1 MQDLILTNAT
11 VFTGDEVIEAG
22 SVIVENGRVI
32 DLRRGK
38 IHAGGAS
45 RTEDLQGRYLV
56 PGFIDIQVNG
66 GGGVLFNNAPTVETL
81 RTIGR
86 AHARYGTTS
95 FLPTLISDS
104 YDVMRKAVDA
114 VRRARAEHVSGV
126 LGIHL
131 EGPFLNPE
139 KRGAHSAAKLRALDE
154 TGIQILTL
162 LGTDGIT
169 LATLAP
175 ELTTPETIQRLCSA
189 GVIVFAGHSAADYEQ
204 SRNAI
209 SAGVSGFTHLF
220 NAMTPM
226 GSRQP
231 GMVGAAIESDDCV
244 FTVIADGRH
253 VHPAALRTAVRAKR
267 RGKAIL
273 ITDAMP
279 TVGSGESSFEL
290 NGERIGLKGGVL
302 RNARGSLAGSHL
314 TMLDAVRNTIEMT
327 GLDWREAVRMASGY
341 PARALGLHDRLG
353 FIRPGHAA
361 DFVELDRDMAIRR
374 TWKAGNPSHKT

>member
-1 MQDLILTNAT
+1 MRDLILTNAT
-11 VFTGDEVIEAG
+11 VFTGDELLESD
-22 SVIVENGRVI
+22 SVIVKNGTVV
-32 DLRRGK
+32 DLRRERN
-38 IHAGGAS
+38 HPRRAS

-81 RTIGR
+81 RTIAR

-114 VRRARAEHVSGV
+114 VRRARAEQVPGV

-131 EGPFLNPE
+131 EGPYLNPE
-139 KRGAHSAAKLRALDE
+139 KRGAHDAAKIRALDE
-154 TGIQILTL
+154 TGIGILTS
-162 LGTDGIT
+162 LGADGVT

-175 ELTTPETIQRLCSA
+175 EFAAPETIRRLRSA

-226 GSRQP
+226 DSRAP

-244 FTVIADGRH
+244 FSVIADGHH
-253 VHPAALRTAVRAKR
+253 VHPASLRTAVRAKR

-279 TVGSGESSFEL
+279 TVGSAESSFEL
-290 NGERIGLKGGVL
+290 NGERIECRDGVL
-302 RNARGSLAGSHL
+302 RNSRGSLAGSHL
-314 TMLDAVRNTIEMT
+314 TMLEAVRNTIEMT
-327 GLDWREAVRMASGY
+327 GLDWREAVRMASAY

-353 FIRPGHAA
+353 FIRPGFAA
-361 DFVELDRDMAIRR
+361 DFVELERDLAIRR
-374 TWKAGNPSHKT
+374 TWKAGKPSHKT

>member
-1 MQDLILTNAT
+1 MQSLILTNAT
-11 VFTGDEVIEAG
+11 VFTGDEVLESG
-22 SVIVENGRVI
+22 SVIVEEGVVVDVCREE
-32 DLRRGK
+32 
-38 IHAGGAS
+38 IHARGAS
-45 RTEDLQGRYLV
+45 RTEDLQGRFLV
-56 PGFIDIQVNG
+56 PGFVDIQVNG

-114 VRRARAEHVSGV
+114 VRQAREEHVPGV

-139 KRGAHSAAKLRALDE
+139 KRGAHDAGRIRALDE
-154 TGIQILTL
+154 TGIGILTS
-162 LGTDGIT
+162 LGADGVT

-175 ELTTPETIQRLCSA
+175 ELAAPETIRRLCSA

-226 GSRQP
+226 DSRAP

-244 FTVIADGRH
+244 FSVIADGHH
-253 VHPAALRTAVRAKR
+253 VHPASLRMAVRAKR
-267 RGKAIL
+267 PGKAIL

-279 TVGSGESSFEL
+279 TVGSAESSFEL
-290 NGERIGLKGGVL
+290 NGERIECRDGVL
-302 RNARGSLAGSHL
+302 RNSRGSLAGSHL
-314 TMLDAVRNTIEMT
+314 TMLEAVRNTIEMT

-374 TWKAGNPSHKT
+374 TWKAGKPSHKT